1 MSDQQPPRSGSDGPS
16 GPGDPGDQPGGQH
29 PGPHFEPAP
38 PDGPEQTAPLEPA
51 EQAPPYGAHYAA
63 GPPPAPGAAEQPPPH
78 QYGTGYPVGESTS
91 GRKAGLILAVAGGIV
106 VVAAAVILGFV
117 YFGSTGGTGSPE
129 DAVKRFTSA
138 VSDGDCEKATDVLSA
153 KLKASAPCELFA
165 DTPLGNISVS
175 FDNIAVT
182 SQTAD
187 KATVTAGLSGFGH
200 TFALTFLV
208 VHEGDKWLIDDISA
222 ADGPR

>member
-1 MSDQQPPRSGSDGPS
+1 M
-16 GPGDPGDQPGGQH
+16 
-29 PGPHFEPAP
+29 
-38 PDGPEQTAPLEPA
+38 
-51 EQAPPYGAHYAA
+51 
-63 GPPPAPGAAEQPPPH
+63 
-78 QYGTGYPVGESTS
+78 
-91 GRKAGLILAVAGGIV
+91 
-106 VVAAAVILGFV
+106 ILGFV

-153 KLKASAPCELFA
+153 KLKANAPCELFA

-175 FDNIAVT
+175 FDNIVVT

-200 TFALTFLV
+200 TFELTFLV
-208 VHEGDKWLIDDISA
+208 VHQGDEWLIDDISA